1 VLVDVILIGVG
12 RSEEMVNIL
21 VIDSYAVHRYGLTS
35 MLKEHPEFRV
45 IGDATNTS
53 EAVAR
58 LGELQPD
65 VVIMDIFVPGGEGVE
80 AINLMRQKFPDVKV
94 IVFTLSD
101 REEDFLKAM
110 RVGARAYLLKNIET
124 AELIESVHL
133 VSTGHAIVSPLMLFR
148 LPEEFGD
155 TNRQNRQGVNSLSP
169 REKEVLGLVAQGAS
183 NKEIAA
189 RCYISQT
196 TAKAHLRRIL
206 EKLNVRNRA
215 QAAVM
220 GISKGLLNQISPP
233 TKDTGET
240 KPF

>member
-1 VLVDVILIGVG
+1 
-12 RSEEMVNIL
+12 MANIF
-21 VIDSYAVHRYGLTS
+21 VIDRYAVYRYGLVS
-35 MLKEHPEFRV
+35 MLKERPEFRV

-53 EAVAR
+53 EAVAK

-65 VVIMDIFVPGGEGVE
+65 IVIMDIFMPGGEGVE

-101 REEDFLKAM
+101 KEEDFLRAM
-110 RVGARAYLLKNIET
+110 RAGARAYLLKSIET

-133 VSTGHAIVSPLMLFR
+133 VATGHAIVSPLMAFR
-148 LPEEFGD
+148 LPEEFGN
-155 TNRQNRQGVNSLSP
+155 TNTRNRQGVNSLSL
-169 REKEVLGLVAQGAS
+169 REKEVLCLVAQGAS
-183 NKEIAA
+183 NKEIAVK
-189 RCYISQT
+189 CYVSQT

-215 QAAVM
+215 HAAAT

-233 TKDTGET
+233 TKDTGGD
-240 KPF
+240 

>member
-1 VLVDVILIGVG
+1 
-12 RSEEMVNIL
+12 MVNIL
-21 VIDSYAVHRYGLTS
+21 VIDSYAVYRYGLIS

-53 EAVAR
+53 EAVTK

-65 VVIMDIFVPGGEGVE
+65 IVIMDIFMPGGEGVE

-101 REEDFLKAM
+101 KEGDFLRTM
-110 RVGARAYLLKNIET
+110 RAGARAYLLKSIET

-133 VSTGHAIVSPLMLFR
+133 VATGHAIVSPLMAFR
-148 LPEEFGD
+148 LPEEFGN
-155 TNRQNRQGVNSLSP
+155 TNTRNKQGVNGLSP
-169 REKEVLGLVAQGAS
+169 REKEVLCLVAQGSS

-189 RCYISQT
+189 LCYVSET

-215 QAAVM
+215 QAAAL
-220 GISKGLLNQISPP
+220 GISKGLLNEISLP
-233 TKDTGET
+233 TKDTGRD
-240 KPF
+240 

>member
-1 VLVDVILIGVG
+1 
-12 RSEEMVNIL
+12 MVNIL
-21 VIDSYAVHRYGLTS
+21 VIDSYAVYRYGVVS

-53 EAVAR
+53 EAVAK

-65 VVIMDIFVPGGEGVE
+65 IVIMDIFMPGGEGVE
-80 AINLMRQKFPDVKV
+80 AVNLMRQKFPDVKV

-101 REEDFLKAM
+101 KEEDFLRAM
-110 RVGARAYLLKNIET
+110 RAGARAYLLKSIET

-133 VSTGHAIVSPLMLFR
+133 VATGHAIVSPLMAFR
-148 LPEEFGD
+148 LPEEFGN
-155 TNRQNRQGVNSLSP
+155 TNKQNRQGVNSLSP
-169 REKEVLGLVAQGAS
+169 REKEVLYLVAQGAS

-189 RCYISQT
+189 HCYVSPT

-215 QAAVM
+215 QAAAM
-220 GISKGLLNQISPP
+220 GISKGLLNEMSPP
-233 TKDTGET
+233 PKDTGGE
-240 KPF
+240 PF